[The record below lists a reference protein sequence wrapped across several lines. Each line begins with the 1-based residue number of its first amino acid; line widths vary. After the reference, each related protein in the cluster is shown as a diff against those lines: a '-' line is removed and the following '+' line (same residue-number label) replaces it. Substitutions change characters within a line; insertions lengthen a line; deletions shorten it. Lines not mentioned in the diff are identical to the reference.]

1 MGSSMSDWK
10 AYLSR
15 KGITLQDF
23 VDDHRITDVMNLRR
37 SLSKLGFTVP
47 LDNDQNLGNISW
59 YRHNLVNGP
68 DVKVVKIS
76 RMVKNE

>member
-1 MGSSMSDWK
+1 MSDWK